1 MIPHVGVRVY
11 GTEYFY
17 SDCIESR
24 PVAVMAEMLESFPQ
38 VTFDLGP
45 PTMTEAEV
53 AAWVAS
59 DELNAQWQ
67 PEDYNVFDK
76 NCNHF
81 ARLMGNA
88 VSKDGLP
95 DELMQPVIDVTEK
108 MLSELPEWRRSLG
121 LTLMNQRGSPASL
134 FRCFLR
140 DSSSLAGS
148 RASSSSPGA
157 APRERR
163 RRNSRRRQRSRQQ
176 QRRSNDFA
184 QVRAQ
189 VTPRQLAGVLR
200 SLRA

>member
-81 ARLMGNA
+81 ARLMGDA
-88 VSKDGLP
+88 VSEDGLP

-134 FRCFLR
+134 LCRFAR
-140 DSSSLAGS
+140 DASSLAGS

-157 APRERR
+157 ARRGRR
-163 RRNSRRRQRSRQQ
+163 RRSSRRR
-176 QRRSNDFA
+176 
-184 QVRAQ
+184 
-189 VTPRQLAGVLR
+189 TPRPPRAPNAAFTGAYAKRGNR
-200 SLRA
+200 SLGPSKR

>member
-81 ARLMGNA
+81 ARVMSDK
-88 VSKDGLP
+88 VSAGGL
-95 DELMQPVIDVTEK
+95 DDDLMQPVIDVTEK

-121 LTLMNQRGSPASL
+121 LTLMNQVTRLVVVSWGRAT
-134 FRCFLR
+134 RKKKKE
-140 DSSSLAGS
+140 LA
-148 RASSSSPGA
+148 A
-157 APRERR
+157 AEAA
-163 RRNSRRRQRSRQQ
+163 RN
-176 QRRSNDFA
+176 A
-184 QVRAQ
+184 EAAA
-189 VTPRQLAGVLR
+189 L
-200 SLRA
+200 

>member
-134 FRCFLR
+134 FCRFLR
-140 DSSSLAGS
+140 DASSLAGS

-157 APRERR
+157 ARRGRR
-163 RRNSRRRQRSRQQ
+163 RRSSRRR
-176 QRRSNDFA
+176 
-184 QVRAQ
+184 
-189 VTPRQLAGVLR
+189 TPRPPRAPNPAFTGAYAKRGNR
-200 SLRA
+200 SLGPSKR